1 MLKRLLDFVR
11 PKVKKQDFFPAPDI
25 GCFNTIQSVAS
36 MMKDY
41 SHVALRIEVGSITK
55 VSADAIVNSTNRLLI
70 AGGGLDWAIHS
81 AAGPGLQKELA
92 PHGQCDD
99 GQVVV
104 TGGHNLSCSNII
116 HTVTPVWV
124 EDASS
129 SFEKLRKCY
138 QNIFKAA
145 HELGCRSVA
154 IPAIG
159 TGVHETPIAI
169 SAQIAKEEYRD
180 FFSGYEGSIS
190 EIIFVLHTP
199 SDFNIYRESLECF
212 DLLPRKVDFLTSVSK
227 KFDCSNIILHGDF
240 VVHVEPSSTNVARAF
255 LYGPDTELLDIGI
268 ENDRL
273 IIESRAS
280 KPIALSLMV
289 HHLESIKFVGS
300 GEINIHGAYGELS
313 VVIDGAINLVSDA
326 EIGRLQ
332 LDLEGAGNADLGVEV
347 RALSLV
353 HEGEFDVTATITEV
367 LRVSKN
373 GMGDVDISG
382 APATVEIKDNG
393 IGKITY

>member
-11 PKVKKQDFFPAPDI
+11 PKVKKQDFFPTPDA
-25 GCFNTIQSVAS
+25 GFFNAIENVAS

-41 SHVALRIEVGSITK
+41 SHVAIRIEVGSITK
-55 VSADAIVNSTNRLLI
+55 VSADAIVNSTNRLLV

-92 PHGQCDD
+92 THGQCED

-124 EDASS
+124 VHASS
-129 SFEKLRKCY
+129 STEKLRKCY
-138 QNIFKAA
+138 QNIFKSA
-145 HELGCRSVA
+145 HELGCRSIA

-190 EIIFVLHTP
+190 EVIFVLHTP
-199 SDFNIYRESLECF
+199 SDFNVYRESLECF
-212 DLLPRKVDFLTSVSK
+212 DLQPRKLDFLTSVSK
-227 KFDCSNIILHGDF
+227 KFDCSNVILRGDF
-240 VVHVEPSSTNVARAF
+240 VIHVEPSSTNVARAF
-255 LYGPDTELLDIGI
+255 LYGPCAEWLDIGI
-268 ENDRL
+268 EFDQL
-273 IIESRAS
+273 IIESIAP
-280 KPIALSLMV
+280 KPVALSLMA
-289 HHLESIKFVGS
+289 HHLESIKFIGN
-300 GEINIHGAYGELS
+300 GEINIHGAYEELA
-313 VVIDGAINLVSDA
+313 VTIDGTINLVSDA
-326 EIGRLQ
+326 EINRLH
-332 LDLEGAGNADLGVEV
+332 LDLEGSGNVDLGVGV
-347 RALSLV
+347 SALSLT
-353 HEGEFDVTATITEV
+353 HEGEFDVAATIPEF

-373 GMGDVDISG
+373 GMGNVYIFGS
-382 APATVEIKDNG
+382 PTTVEIENNG